1 MAQPVFPDRH
11 TISAYNAFP
20 MPQFM
25 ARSRREIDTKDAI
38 NARQFEHWQTDGK
51 YDTFNRPDINKQAP
65 FYDQLPND
73 SRMNDRSYRS
83 QPRFDATAARGV
95 QNPYFDKYDTTFDAR
110 NMTRELRATVYE
122 DKNTGY
128 LKESEKLLQRNFDS
142 RWVNPNVVKQ
152 QAEAAEQLRPKMDD
166 IRLFYKNQPAP
177 DAASN
182 KPNFNFNC

>member
-1 MAQPVFPDRH
+1 MAQPVFPDKH

-25 ARSRREIDTKDAI
+25 ARSRREVDTKDAI

-51 YDTFNRPDINKQAP
+51 YDIYNRPDMNKRAP

-73 SRMNDRSYRS
+73 SRMNEQSYRS
-83 QPRFDATAARGV
+83 QPRFDTNASRGV
-95 QNPYFDKYDTTFDAR
+95 QNPYFDKYDATFDAR

-122 DKNTGY
+122 DKHTGH
-128 LKESEKLLQRNFDS
+128 LKESEKLLQRNFDN
-142 RWVNPNVVKQ
+142 RWVNPIVVQQ

-166 IRLFYKNQPAP
+166 IRLFYKNISIS
-177 DAASN
+177 DTSSI
-182 KPNFNFNC
+182 KSTTNC

>member
-1 MAQPVFPDRH
+1 MAQPVFPDNH

-25 ARSRREIDTKDAI
+25 ARSRREVDAIDVI

-51 YDTFNRPDINKQAP
+51 YDIHNRPDMNKQAP

-73 SRMNDRSYRS
+73 SRTNDKSYRS
-83 QPRFDATAARGV
+83 QPRFDASGHRGV
-95 QNPYFDKYDTTFDAR
+95 QNPYFDKYDATFDAR
-110 NMTRELRATVYE
+110 NMTRELRASVYE

-128 LKESEKLLQRNFDS
+128 LKESEKLLQRNFDN
-142 RWVNPNVVKQ
+142 RWLNPTVVKQ

-166 IRLFYKNQPAP
+166 IRLFYKNTPAENS
-177 DAASN
+177 DN
-182 KPNFNFNC
+182 KLSQNFNC